1 MEVSLESEG
10 SSVEV
15 NELRVVV
22 GGTEV
27 HEEKNFELDTWRES
41 FDNWETDLQDNGD
54 LEVVVEWSVVETR
67 AQCTVGNEK
76 ENHSTEKNVVKSWVL
91 ENVYKDEMA
100 DADFTLV
107 CKDGVEVP
115 VHKMIM
121 KCSSDFFKAMM
132 KPDKSEAQAGRGNI
146 DCGSDVGQGLVS
158 FVYTGEVGAETFDEN
173 LIEFLKVA
181 DEYNLVQLKEKAEE
195 RMLDKLNVTNM
206 VEFVIA
212 GDNYNAKKLKTMS
225 MTLVRANLKK
235 LKKEKDWKKKFEF
248 QKDLLIEILDM

>member
-1 MEVSLESEG
+1 M
-10 SSVEV
+10 
-15 NELRVVV
+15 
-22 GGTEV
+22 
-27 HEEKNFELDTWRES
+27 
-41 FDNWETDLQDNGD
+41 
-54 LEVVVEWSVVETR
+54 
-67 AQCTVGNEK
+67 
-76 ENHSTEKNVVKSWVL
+76 
-91 ENVYKDEMA
+91 
-100 DADFTLV
+100 
-107 CKDGVEVP
+107 
-115 VHKMIM
+115 
-121 KCSSDFFKAMM
+121 
-132 KPDKSEAQAGRGNI
+132 
-146 DCGSDVGQGLVS
+146 S

>member
-54 LEVVVEWSVVETR
+54 LEVVVEWSVVEMK
-67 AQCTVGNEK
+67 AQCSTVVANEK
-76 ENHSTEKNVVKSWVL
+76 ENHSAGKTAVKSWVL

-173 LIEFLKVA
+173 LTEFLKVA

-206 VEFVIA
+206 MEFVSPGCRRCLKQYA
-212 GDNYNAKKLKTMS
+212 AKRIQQERL
-225 MTLVRANLKK
+225 
-235 LKKEKDWKKKFEF
+235 
-248 QKDLLIEILDM
+248 

>member
-1 MEVSLESEG
+1 M
-10 SSVEV
+10 
-15 NELRVVV
+15 

-76 ENHSTEKNVVKSWVL
+76 ENDSTEKNVVKSWVL

-173 LIEFLKVA
+173 LTEFLKVA

-206 VEFVIA
+206 MEFVIA
-212 GDNYNAKKLKTMS
+212 GDNFNAKKLKTMS

-235 LKKEKDWKKKFEF
+235 LKMEKDWKNKFEF
-248 QKDLLIEILDM
+248 QKDLLIEILEMN